1 MYTLNANEAK
11 TKFGAMLMKVQSEPV
26 EIIKNGSPVAVVV
39 SLAEYNKIEQLKME
53 LVKSRFENIY
63 ESDLID
69 GKTFREE
76 LNAGK
81 YD

>member
-26 EIIKNGSPVAVVV
+26 GIIKNGNPVAVVV
-39 SLAEYNKIEQLKME
+39 SLEEYDKMEQLKMD
-53 LVKSRFENIY
+53 LVKSRFENID
-63 ESDLID
+63 ESDLVD

-76 LNAGK
+76 LNSGK